1 MNKFWID
8 LKGKSM
14 SPLLLENDRILIEPI
29 AVEALS
35 VGDILLFID
44 QHSKEITLHRLI
56 EHPNKTKGDLS
67 LLVEVFDP
75 NTFLGK
81 AVGFMRRDIY
91 HSLPIDGSYF
101 NLIFLKMSKLR
112 MKGFFIRKM
121 AYVMLLIFARFFL
134 FYNGKTK
141 LSHNEEQTLEN
152 P

>member
-14 SPLLLENDRILIEPI
+14 SPLLLENDRILIESI
-29 AVEALS
+29 AVEAVS

-44 QHSKEITLHRLI
+44 QQSKEITLHRLI
-56 EHPNKTKGDLS
+56 ELPNKTKGDLS

-75 NTFLGK
+75 STFLGK

-91 HSLPIDGSYF
+91 QSLPIDGSYF

-141 LSHNEEQTLEN
+141 LNHNEEQTLEN